1 MGTTAIITSVRGI
14 SETPD
19 WVASKPSSSC
29 MNTGSRNRLAISI
42 ANITEPISVPEAKT
56 GSLNS
61 LRFTAGRP
69 EVAERLGALTQYLA
83 HKGLDLDTARMA
95 AQRLLGGIVAKQ
107 SLVMTFEKLFLLSGV
122 AFVCVMPL
130 LYFLKAPKTA
140 APSPKAEVHVEM

>member
-1 MGTTAIITSVRGI
+1 GASIGPAAFS
-14 SETPD
+14 TPMTRYLAQTRMA
-19 WVASKPSSSC
+19 VAHH
-29 MNTGSRNRLAISI
+29 I
-42 ANITEPISVPEAKT
+42 
-56 GSLNS
+56 
-61 LRFTAGRP
+61 TAGRP
-69 EVAERLGALTQYLA
+69 DVAERLGTLTQYLA

-95 AQRLLGGIVAKQ
+95 AQRLLCGIVAKQ